1 MEYLSGPDII
11 LLIQQISSPILDI
24 VFKAIT
30 FLGNENFYLLAIPLT
45 YWCIDKKFGVKLG
58 IVFLL
63 CAYLNDFLKH
73 IFETARPT
81 ADVVTTVIKETN
93 FAFPSGHSQGA
104 VVFWGVI
111 AWEIKKAWATTLAV
125 VLMFSIG
132 ISRLYLGVHWPI
144 DVLGGWLIGAVIVGV
159 YILYDSQISKREFNI
174 KLLPKIIL
182 ILISGVCFYFIS
194 PESSVMVGTYVG
206 LAIGYF
212 LEKEYINFTPRSVW
226 WYQILKVVV
235 GIIGVAAIKELVKIP
250 FESLPLEYENL
261 YDGIRYALIG
271 FWIAFAVPVM
281 FRGRKG

>member
-11 LLIQQISSPILDI
+11 LLIQQISSPILDV
-24 VFKAIT
+24 VFKSIT

-45 YWCIDKKFGVKLG
+45 YWCVDKKFGVKLG

-81 ADVVTTVIKETN
+81 ADVVRTVIKETN

-111 AWEIKKAWATTLAV
+111 AWELKKAWSTTLAV
-125 VLMFSIG
+125 LLMFLIG

-144 DVLGGWLIGAVIVGV
+144 DVLGGWLFGAIILGV
-159 YILYDSQISKREFNI
+159 YILYDSQVSKREFNI

-182 ILISGVCFYFIS
+182 VLISGACFYFIS

-235 GIIGVAAIKELVKIP
+235 GLIGVVVIKVFVKKFFALMP
-250 FESLPLEYENL
+250 GEFHS
-261 YDGIRYALIG
+261 YDAIRYALIG
-271 FWIAFAVPVM
+271 FWIAFVVPVM